1 MFSPRKV
8 LMMSLAYVDEAHRL
22 GKLLEDRQARRDGS
36 NVEEARKVVARKLG
50 AAPGTLRN
58 LRKRRL
64 KDVGAGLLD
73 SLRAYVV
80 RELHEEVR
88 HLEHEIHLLLASGEH
103 PDSDALAQANADL
116 ARVRSAIGIPEK
128 GTR

>member
-1 MFSPRKV
+1 
-8 LMMSLAYVDEAHRL
+8 MSLAYVDEAHRL
-22 GKLLEDRQARRDGS
+22 GKMLEDRQARRDGS

-73 SLRAYVV
+73 GLRAYVV
-80 RELHEEVR
+80 RELHEEAR
-88 HLEHEIHLLLASGEH
+88 QLDHEAQLLLASGAH
-103 PDSDALAQANADL
+103 PDSGALAEIRQDL
-116 ARVRSAIGIPEK
+116 ARIKSVLVGEK
-128 GTR
+128 SP